1 DAGRPVD
8 DPQGPEDE
16 GRPGALRGADRPGGS
31 VQRGRPDHG
40 ALRVREEVQRGRD
53 GPAVPVAEAPR
64 ADDRGDGGGE
74 VKKPMVFGDPSSHGA
89 RYAAKY
95 GWEKYAKEYEAGWRA
110 ASRPESAKWDSGASS
125 DAWDDGYLDRAALRD
140 K

>member
-1 DAGRPVD
+1 
-8 DPQGPEDE
+8 
-16 GRPGALRGADRPGGS
+16 
-31 VQRGRPDHG
+31 
-40 ALRVREEVQRGRD
+40 
-53 GPAVPVAEAPR
+53 
-64 ADDRGDGGGE
+64 

-140 K
+140 KWHLVTCPKHGNLDGECGEA